1 MKKYG
6 EEQRMSDSNKEK
18 TVKQSENNG
27 TEKNN
32 QETKIENGSEEFLN
46 TGAEEKE
53 SNQDIASAEI
63 EELKKKIAELEEEN
77 SELKDRFLRKQADIE
92 NFRKRLLRDKQD
104 AIDFANKQL
113 LSDIVLIIDD
123 FERAI
128 KSAEESKDFDSFHDG
143 IVLIEKQF
151 TGMLE
156 RKWGLKRF
164 DSEGQ
169 PFDPQKHEAV
179 MTEESTD
186 HDESIVLEDFQKGY
200 MLHDKVLR
208 SSKVKVSIPVNGD
221 KEG

>member
-1 MKKYG
+1 MSDENKNENVENIEENDQNNAEIQPEQNG
-6 EEQRMSDSNKEK
+6 EED
-18 TVKQSENNG
+18 
-27 TEKNN
+27 
-32 QETKIENGSEEFLN
+32 
-46 TGAEEKE
+46 
-53 SNQDIASAEI
+53 SAEAKQHDQNET
-63 EELKKKIAELEEEN
+63 EELKARINELEEEN
-77 SELKDRFLRKQADIE
+77 SDLKDKFLRKQADIE

-113 LSDIVLIIDD
+113 LGDIVLIIDD

-164 DSEGQ
+164 DSEGEK
-169 PFDPQKHEAV
+169 FDPQKHEAV
-179 MTEESTD
+179 MTEESD
-186 HDESIVLEDFQKGY
+186 KHEDAVVLEDFQKGY

-208 SSKVKVSIPVNGD
+208 SAKVKVSVPPQPQASGD
-221 KEG
+221 ESK

>member
-1 MKKYG
+1 
-6 EEQRMSDSNKEK
+6 MSDENKN
-18 TVKQSENNG
+18 ENVENV
-27 TEKNN
+27 EENDQNN
-32 QETKIENGSEEFLN
+32 ADPQAEQNNEEASTQETRQEQNGI
-46 TGAEEKE
+46 
-53 SNQDIASAEI
+53 D
-63 EELKKKIAELEEEN
+63 ELTARIKELEDEN
-77 SELKDRFLRKQADIE
+77 SDLKDKFLRKQADIE

-113 LSDIVLIIDD
+113 LGDIVLIIDD

-164 DSEGQ
+164 DSEGEE
-169 PFDPQKHEAV
+169 FDPQKHEAV
-179 MTEESTD
+179 MTEESDD
-186 HDESIVLEDFQKGY
+186 HEEAVVLEDFQKGY

-208 SSKVKVSIPVNGD
+208 SAKVKVSVPPQPQASG
-221 KEG
+221 EGTE